1 MRNYRSLP
9 VLFLLMVCISS
20 SAEALKVTVVSDS
33 VRYINPIFKKVDI
46 QKDITFGE
54 VNNSEGKTEK
64 LLLDVYM
71 PNGDI
76 QSARPVIMWIH
87 GGGFKAGNNKSQ
99 SYIVKMANEFAERGY
114 VCISINYRVR
124 NKPGDDKTGTM
135 TDALEDAMAGLNW
148 IRKNYEKLRIDKT
161 KIIIGGGSAGG
172 MLAVNL
178 CYKDK
183 TASGKW
189 DKSGIIGLVDLWGS
203 PDESWTISKVD
214 KNDPPTIIVHG
225 TADTLVP
232 YINSQRLIKQLEIN
246 QVKHNLIT
254 IEGAGHTPT
263 SYMDEFVK
271 SIAKF
276 LYGLIMGK

>member
-1 MRNYRSLP
+1 
-9 VLFLLMVCISS
+9 
-20 SAEALKVTVVSDS
+20 
-33 VRYINPIFKKVDI
+33 
-46 QKDITFGE
+46 
-54 VNNSEGKTEK
+54 
-64 LLLDVYM
+64 M
-71 PNGDI
+71 PNGDN

-87 GGGFKAGNNKSQ
+87 GGGFRKGNDKSQ

-114 VCISINYRVR
+114 VCLSINYRVR
-124 NKPGDDKTGTM
+124 NNPGDDKAGTM

-148 IRKNYEKLRIDKT
+148 IRNNYEKLKIDKT

-178 CYKDK
+178 CYKDNMDP
-183 TASGKW
+183 GKW

-203 PDESWTISKVD
+203 PDESWTVSKVD

-246 QVKHNLIT
+246 QVKHDLIT

-263 SYMDEFVK
+263 SHMNEFVK

-276 LYGLIMGK
+276 LYGLILGK